1 MKTRTSVA
9 PRPTHLSE
17 SEWYRRIEELSS
29 GCKSVEVFHFQGLYF
44 AGSIIEPAQPAKINK
59 DTKAKADK
67 KALFVFVFSLLCF
80 SIVFYLFIR
89 RLAKGRNFTNFD
101 KF

>member
-44 AGSIIEPAQPAKINK
+44 AGSIIGTI
-59 DTKAKADK
+59 KA
-67 KALFVFVFSLLCF
+67 
-80 SIVFYLFIR
+80 YLQESPSVPFLVWLIDSG
-89 RLAKGRNFTNFD
+89 LEIKQATASK
-101 KF
+101 